1 MRPRNIGLIAAAV
14 LGVHLLV
21 LWGPGD
27 AWTQAQPDVPAE
39 VARLDTVW
47 ISPPVAAP
55 APPPPAP
62 RPVR

>member
-27 AWTQAQPDVPAE
+27 AWTQAPRVRSFVSSTE
-39 VARLDTVW
+39 DTNDRGDW
-47 ISPPVAAP
+47 
-55 APPPPAP
+55 
-62 RPVR
+62 RQGRR

>member
-27 AWTQAQPDVPAE
+27 AWTQAQPSDSH
-39 VARLDTVW
+39 RDG
-47 ISPPVAAP
+47 S
-55 APPPPAP
+55 
-62 RPVR
+62 R